1 MWAVTKVFSVGMATV
16 SVDSVMYQCSADVEE
31 QQGHVGV
38 DRSMQSLAISAV
50 CIPGWMIGEFRVG
63 NETVG
68 FTYSCKRN
76 TMISSRV
83 EGFGVGV

>member
-38 DRSMQSLAISAV
+38 ARSMQSLAISAV

-63 NETVG
+63 NKTVG

-83 EGFGVGV
+83 EGFVVGV